1 MKRGWTDKI
10 SKAIQLLTVCVVC
23 INPLFYG
30 DESKSVTIDT
40 PRAFSI
46 FTININK

>member
-1 MKRGWTDKI
+1 MERNWTDRIGKT
-10 SKAIQLLTVCVVC
+10 IQLLTLCIVC

-30 DESKSVTIDT
+30 DESKTLTSDT
-40 PRAFSI
+40 PIATSI